1 MKQAVSLWLGA
12 ALLLSLA
19 LAAGASAQKK
29 QPPAKPLDLNSATA
43 EQLQQLPG
51 IGPTLAKAIVSLR
64 EKSGPFRRVEDLLAV
79 PHITRRTIEKIRPYV
94 IVGQKKG

>member
-1 MKQAVSLWLGA
+1 MKKKLAVWLA
-12 ALLLSLA
+12 CALLLSLA
-19 LAAGASAQKK
+19 LAAAASPRQKK
-29 QPPAKPLDLNSATA
+29 RPPRHSIDLNTASA

-51 IGPTLAKAIVSLR
+51 IGPRRAKAIVTLR

-94 IVGQKKG
+94 TVEQKK